1 MEAELLCWVMAGVPA
16 HFGELVAWDYS
27 ADAQTGALM
36 EMVVLVVLVPVAA
49 GREQGVQIVLLVSN
63 CRSFPLSNSYASPQ
77 PPGSFVERAMTPS
90 FFAEFVALAGLV
102 GLVQLL
108 VAALAPGAFSI

>member
-1 MEAELLCWVMAGVPA
+1 MKVG
-16 HFGELVAWDYS
+16 
-27 ADAQTGALM
+27 T
-36 EMVVLVVLVPVAA
+36 
-49 GREQGVQIVLLVSN
+49 
-63 CRSFPLSNSYASPQ
+63 NSYASPQ

-90 FFAEFVALAGLV
+90 FCAEFVPLAGLV

>member
-1 MEAELLCWVMAGVPA
+1 MKVG
-16 HFGELVAWDYS
+16 
-27 ADAQTGALM
+27 T
-36 EMVVLVVLVPVAA
+36 
-49 GREQGVQIVLLVSN
+49 
-63 CRSFPLSNSYASPQ
+63 NSYASPQ

-90 FFAEFVALAGLV
+90 FFAEFVPLAGLV